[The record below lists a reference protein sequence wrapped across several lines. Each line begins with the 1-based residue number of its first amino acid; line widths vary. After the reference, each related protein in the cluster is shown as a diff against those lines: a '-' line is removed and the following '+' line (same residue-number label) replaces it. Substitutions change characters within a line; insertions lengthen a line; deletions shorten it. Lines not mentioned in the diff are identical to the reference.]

1 MQVGAT
7 SMESSVEVPKKFKKE
22 LPFDTAIPF
31 LGVCPKEM
39 KIMLSVSK

>member
-1 MQVGAT
+1 M
-7 SMESSVEVPKKFKKE
+7 EVPKKFKKE

-39 KIMLSVSK
+39 KVMLPSFKC